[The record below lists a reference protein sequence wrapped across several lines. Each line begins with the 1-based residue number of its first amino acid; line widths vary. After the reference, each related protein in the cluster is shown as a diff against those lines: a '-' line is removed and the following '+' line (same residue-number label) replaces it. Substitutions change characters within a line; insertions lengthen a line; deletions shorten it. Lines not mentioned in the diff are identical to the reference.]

1 MSYYVV
7 DVLHLWVFVFFFV
20 FLEVL
25 ENVIS
30 RVEEFLVFD
39 KIVLVHWQK
48 IIRRNKFR
56 GPFRLPV
63 HSPHIIYVL

>member
-1 MSYYVV
+1 M
-7 DVLHLWVFVFFFV
+7 LLMCCICGFLFFFFV

-56 GPFRLPV
+56 GPFTLPV

>member
-1 MSYYVV
+1 MS
-7 DVLHLWVFVFFFV
+7 LMCCICGVF

-25 ENVIS
+25 ENVIL

-56 GPFRLPV
+56 GPFTLPV